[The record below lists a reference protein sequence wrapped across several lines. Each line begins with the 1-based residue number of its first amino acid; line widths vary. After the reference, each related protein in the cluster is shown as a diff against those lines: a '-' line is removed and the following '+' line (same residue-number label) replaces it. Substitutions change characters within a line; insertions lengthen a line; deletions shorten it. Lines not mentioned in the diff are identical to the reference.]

1 MALTR
6 KDSSY
11 TAAALTSHGWSRGG
25 RSCCPI
31 RRTHLCY
38 GVRPPKRTTQP
49 RARNGKPGTRA
60 AISPD
65 IGALLE
71 IANSAGAARP
81 QHALALALVSVARAV
96 HAERCTVAVGAGG
109 EMHVMAESHPPDPNR
124 PTLVQTR
131 ATISCGSEVLGELTA
146 YSGQIVEPPG
156 VTFLEHAATL
166 TAPTLLS
173 LRMGDSARDHDH
185 VFTQRVLDSLPLGMH
200 VVDREYRIRA
210 WNRTRENGLQG
221 VQRDEAL
228 GRSIFEVLNR
238 QSESDLRREFDAVFE
253 TGEILRF
260 DVESGSGPGARVYRM
275 SKSPIRN
282 GQGAVTHVIT
292 IGEDVTD
299 AVRAQD
305 EVAQARKLAAIGT
318 LAAGAMHEI
327 NNPLATIGACAE
339 TLALQ
344 LADHSLPDALR
355 ESLTEL
361 CDIIDHE
368 VHRSKRILN
377 GLLDFSRPT
386 GATRSP
392 GDLRDIIEQTLRL
405 LKYHPTFKDMHVE
418 VDLSTEAPMLVRADR
433 DQLVQVLMAL
443 MLNAMD
449 AMEQTG
455 TIRLKV
461 FRSPVRGE
469 ELIME
474 VIDRGAGISPA
485 ERQRLFE
492 PFFTTKAPGRGT
504 GLGLS
509 ICYGI
514 VADHGGRIEV
524 DSALRKGSTFRVILP
539 LVESAT

>member
-1 MALTR
+1 M
-6 KDSSY
+6 
-11 TAAALTSHGWSRGG
+11 
-25 RSCCPI
+25 
-31 RRTHLCY
+31 
-38 GVRPPKRTTQP
+38 
-49 RARNGKPGTRA
+49 
-60 AISPD
+60 
-65 IGALLE
+65 LLE
-71 IANSAGAARP
+71 IAACAGALRP
-81 QHALALALVSVARAV
+81 RDALADALRSLARAA
-96 HAERCTVAVGAGG
+96 HAKRCTVVLGG
-109 EMHVMAESHPPDPNR
+109 NEEKHVVAESHPSDSA
-124 PTLVQTR
+124 LIAGIETR
-131 ATISCGSEVLGELTA
+131 SAISIAGEKVGELTA
-146 YSGQIVEPPG
+146 YSAHPLEQSASVL
-156 VTFLEHAATL
+156 LEHAASL
-166 TAPTLLS
+166 IAPTILTLE
-173 LRMGDSARDHDH
+173 SANPARERDHA
-185 VFTQRVLDSLPLGMH
+185 FTQRVLDSLPLGMH
-200 VVDREYRIRA
+200 VVDREYRICA

-238 QSESDLRREFDAVFE
+238 QSESDLRREFDAVFS

-260 DVESGSGPGARVYRM
+260 DVESGTAPNARVYRM
-275 SKSPIRN
+275 SKAPIRDE
-282 GQGAVTHVIT
+282 QGKVTHVIT

-299 AVRAQD
+299 AVRAQE
-305 EVAQARKLAAIGT
+305 EVAQARKLAAVGT

-344 LADHSLPDALR
+344 LADHSLPDSLR

-405 LKYHPTFKDMHVE
+405 LKYHPTFKDMHVD
-418 VDLSTEAPMLVRADR
+418 VDLSTEVPMLVRADR

-474 VIDRGAGISPA
+474 VIDTGAGISST

-492 PFFTTKAPGRGT
+492 PFFTTKPPGRGT
-504 GLGLS
+504 GLGLA

-539 LVESAT
+539 LAESAT

>member
-1 MALTR
+1 M
-6 KDSSY
+6 
-11 TAAALTSHGWSRGG
+11 
-25 RSCCPI
+25 
-31 RRTHLCY
+31 
-38 GVRPPKRTTQP
+38 V
-49 RARNGKPGTRA
+49 
-60 AISPD
+60 
-65 IGALLE
+65 
-71 IANSAGAARP
+71 
-81 QHALALALVSVARAV
+81 
-96 HAERCTVAVGAGG
+96 
-109 EMHVMAESHPPDPNR
+109 
-124 PTLVQTR
+124 
-131 ATISCGSEVLGELTA
+131 
-146 YSGQIVEPPG
+146 
-156 VTFLEHAATL
+156 FLDHAATL
-166 TAPTLLS
+166 IAPTLLA
-173 LRMGDSARDHDH
+173 LRNGEDARESDHA
-185 VFTQRVLDSLPLGMH
+185 FTQRVLDSLPLGMH
-200 VVDREYRIRA
+200 VVDRDYRIRA

-221 VQRDEAL
+221 VHRDEAL

-238 QSESDLRREFDAVFE
+238 QSESELRREFDVVFS

-260 DVESGSGPGARVYRM
+260 DVESGSAPNARVYRM
-275 SKSPIRN
+275 SKAPIRN
-282 GQGAVTHVIT
+282 EHGDVTHVIT
-292 IGEDVTD
+292 IGEDVTE
-299 AVRAQD
+299 AVRAQE
-305 EVAQARKLAAIGT
+305 EVAQARKLAAVGT

-344 LADHSLPDALR
+344 LASDSLPESLR
-355 ESLTEL
+355 ESFAEL
-361 CDIIDHE
+361 CGIIDHE

-405 LKYHPTFKDMHVE
+405 LKYHPTFKAMQ
-418 VDLSTEAPMLVRADR
+418 VDVDISTESQLLVRADR

-449 AMEQTG
+449 AMKQTG

-474 VIDRGAGISPA
+474 VIDQGSGISA
-485 ERQRLFE
+485 AARQRLFE
-492 PFFTTKAPGRGT
+492 PFFTTKPPGRGT

-524 DSALRKGSTFRVILP
+524 DSAPRKGSTFRVILP
-539 LVESAT
+539 LAESAT

>member
-1 MALTR
+1 MR
-6 KDSSY
+6 RGD
-11 TAAALTSHGWSRGG
+11 AAHA
-25 RSCCPI
+25 
-31 RRTHLCY
+31 
-38 GVRPPKRTTQP
+38 
-49 RARNGKPGTRA
+49 
-60 AISPD
+60 PD
-65 IGALLE
+65 
-71 IANSAGAARP
+71 
-81 QHALALALVSVARAV
+81 HA
-96 HAERCTVAVGAGG
+96 
-109 EMHVMAESHPPDPNR
+109 
-124 PTLVQTR
+124 
-131 ATISCGSEVLGELTA
+131 
-146 YSGQIVEPPG
+146 
-156 VTFLEHAATL
+156 
-166 TAPTLLS
+166 
-173 LRMGDSARDHDH
+173 
-185 VFTQRVLDSLPLGMH
+185 FTQRVLDSLPLGMH
-200 VVDREYRIRA
+200 VVDRDYRIRA

-228 GRSIFEVLNR
+228 GRNIFEVLNR

-275 SKSPIRN
+275 SKAPIRDA
-282 GQGAVTHVIT
+282 QGEVTHVIT

-299 AVRAQD
+299 AVRAQE
-305 EVAQARKLAAIGT
+305 EVAQARKLAAVGT

-344 LADHSLPDALR
+344 IADDSLPESLR
-355 ESLTEL
+355 ESFAEL
-361 CDIIDHE
+361 CGIIDHE

-405 LKYHPTFKDMHVE
+405 LKYHPTFKAMHVD
-418 VDLSTEAPMLVRADR
+418 VDVPAESPLLVRADR

-449 AMEQTG
+449 AMGNTG

-461 FRSPVRGE
+461 YRSPVRGE

-474 VIDRGAGISPA
+474 VIDQGPGISKSV
-485 ERQRLFE
+485 RQRLFE
-492 PFFTTKAPGRGT
+492 PFFTTKPPGRGT

-524 DSALRKGSTFRVILP
+524 DSAIRKGSTFRVILP
-539 LVESAT
+539 LVEPTT

>member
-1 MALTR
+1 VPAAIAALSQLAAHLT
-6 KDSSY
+6 SLTLLEAVGLALPSL
-11 TAAALTSHGWSRGG
+11 AAAVRAQHWAVERNVAGTLSTLAESDTETDAIDALEETRV
-25 RSCCPI
+25 PI
-31 RRTHLCY
+31 E
-38 GVRPPKRTTQP
+38 
-49 RARNGKPGTRA
+49 AFGTL
-60 AISPD
+60 
-65 IGALLE
+65 IGALSVRSTRPLSDARRSLLVAAANVLAPAMMLADLSDRTALDAAEMTRDKALE
-71 IANSAGAARP
+71 S
-81 QHALALALVSVARAV
+81 Q
-96 HAERCTVAVGAGG
+96 
-109 EMHVMAESHPPDPNR
+109 
-124 PTLVQTR
+124 
-131 ATISCGSEVLGELTA
+131 
-146 YSGQIVEPPG
+146 
-156 VTFLEHAATL
+156 
-166 TAPTLLS
+166 
-173 LRMGDSARDHDH
+173 
-185 VFTQRVLDSLPLGMH
+185 FTKKVLDSLPVGLH
-200 VVDREYRIRA
+200 VVDRDYRIRA
-210 WNRTRENGLQG
+210 WNSKRETGLQG
-221 VQRDEAL
+221 VRRDAAL
-228 GRSIFEVLNR
+228 GRSIFEVLR
-238 QSESDLRREFDAVFE
+238 HQSETVLRAQFDSVFE

-260 DVESGSGPGARVYRM
+260 DIESGTPDAPHTYRV
-275 SKSPIRN
+275 SKIPMRDGN
-282 GQGAVTHVIT
+282 AAVTHVIT
-292 IGEDVTD
+292 VGEDVTD
-299 AVRAQD
+299 AVRAQE
-305 EVAQARKLAAIGT
+305 EVAQARKLAAVGT

-344 LADHSLPDALR
+344 LADPSLPDSLR

-361 CDIIDHE
+361 CGIIDHE

-405 LKYHPTFKDMHVE
+405 LKYHPTFKDMHVDVE
-418 VDLSTEAPMLVRADR
+418 LSTDSPLLVRADR

-449 AMEQTG
+449 AMGHAG

-474 VIDRGAGISPA
+474 VIDQGPGISSTV
-485 ERQRLFE
+485 RQRLFE

-524 DSALRKGSTFRVILP
+524 DSALKKGSTFRVILP
-539 LVESAT
+539 LVESTT

>member
-1 MALTR
+1 V
-6 KDSSY
+6 
-11 TAAALTSHGWSRGG
+11 
-25 RSCCPI
+25 
-31 RRTHLCY
+31 RT
-38 GVRPPKRTTQP
+38 PKRTTRP
-49 RARNGKPGTRA
+49 RASNGKPKARA
-60 AISPD
+60 DVPPD
-65 IGALLE
+65 IAALLE
-71 IANSAGAARP
+71 IAACAGHASPR
-81 QHALALALVSVARAV
+81 HALSLALGSLATAL
-96 HAERCTVAVGAGG
+96 HADRCTVAIGAREQRDVIAESSSSDPSRADEVETRAAITLGG
-109 EMHVMAESHPPDPNR
+109 ESA
-124 PTLVQTR
+124 
-131 ATISCGSEVLGELTA
+131 GELTA
-146 YSGQIVEPPG
+146 YSTEA
-156 VTFLEHAATL
+156 LEQPSVMLLGHAATL
-166 TAPTLLS
+166 IAPTLFS
-173 LRMGDSARDHDH
+173 LRLGDSSHERDHA
-185 VFTQRVLDSLPLGMH
+185 FTQRVLDSLPLGMH
-200 VVDREYRIRA
+200 VVDRDFRICA

-275 SKSPIRN
+275 SKAPIRN
-282 GQGAVTHVIT
+282 AQGEVTHVIT

-299 AVRAQD
+299 AVRAQE
-305 EVAQARKLAAIGT
+305 EVAQARKLAAVGT

-344 LADHSLPDALR
+344 LADDSLPESLR
-355 ESLTEL
+355 ESLAEL
-361 CDIIDHE
+361 CGIIDHE

-405 LKYHPTFKDMHVE
+405 LKYHPTFKAMHVD
-418 VDLSTEAPMLVRADR
+418 VDVSTDTQLLVRADR

-449 AMEQTG
+449 AMGHTG

-474 VIDRGAGISPA
+474 VIDHGSGISPTV
-485 ERQRLFE
+485 RQRLFE
-492 PFFTTKAPGRGT
+492 PFFTTKPPGRGT
-504 GLGLS
+504 GLGLA

-524 DSALRKGSTFRVILP
+524 DSTLRKGSTFRVILP